1 MDTQDENQAFWTAYW
16 KRGDVAASRVSRL
29 CDWWRR
35 YWESRREAVQRA
47 TADLSA
53 FSQAASRSYRELN
66 ERMVADLEAF
76 DAQTEVARDDRRNR
90 HG

>member
-16 KRGDVAASRVSRL
+16 KRGDVVASRLGRL
-29 CDWWRR
+29 RGWWRR

-53 FSQAASRSYRELN
+53 FSQAASRSYQELN